1 MNIHRKGSRGWNS
14 TEVGDGGV
22 GVCSRTNFM
31 AIRNCDLTSVYFFPM
46 VSLELVISLRSQ
58 GQAPG
63 ELSGGVLGVF
73 WRHRG
78 RENVSRRGGGSLGC
92 CRRCSTE
99 TSCLHIILVAGRGKM
114 GASGGERRGKLYNT
128 EVSLVLVI

>member
-1 MNIHRKGSRGWNS
+1 M
-14 TEVGDGGV
+14 

-63 ELSGGVLGVF
+63 VLLLISRSVWFLETQRRRGCLLRTSSLRGGFYG
-73 WRHRG
+73 WCHS
-78 RENVSRRGGGSLGC
+78 NARGGGG
-92 CRRCSTE
+92 
-99 TSCLHIILVAGRGKM
+99 
-114 GASGGERRGKLYNT
+114 RGKLYNT
-128 EVSLVLVI
+128 EVSLVSVIQGLQHHQSWQPC